1 VFANK
6 LKVSLAA
13 GLMATMLTGVAVT
26 SGSAGAAT
34 NWAKCKSAAACGGMS
49 ALVKAAKAEG
59 QLNVITVPLSGWAN
73 YGAIMKDFTKKYG
86 IKINDAN
93 PNGSSANEIT
103 AVEDDKGRS
112 SAPDVLDVG
121 TSFATDNLSL
131 MAPYKVVNWSA
142 IPSSSKDPMGRWF
155 DDYGGYVSIGC
166 NTKIVAVCPTS
177 FADLLEPQYKNQVG
191 INGDPTEASAAF
203 GAVFAAALANGGTYT
218 NIKPGVDFF
227 AKLDA
232 NGNYVPDGSAATAV
246 QGTTP
251 ILIWWDYL
259 QDGIKAVVPTWQVN
273 IPTDASYAAYYTQTI
288 TADAPHPAAARLW
301 EEYLYSVTGQNLFL
315 QGNARPIELPTMI
328 KDGTVDKTWLAEL
341 PAAPKGAVTFP
352 TLAELTTAKAVVAAD
367 WASEI
372 TSGSAG

>member
-13 GLMATMLTGVAVT
+13 GLMTTMLSGVAVT

-34 NWAKCKSAAACGGMS
+34 NWATCQSAAACGGMS

-59 QLNVITVPLSGWAN
+59 QLNVITIPLSGWAN

-103 AVEDDKGRS
+103 AVEQDKGRS

-121 TSFATDNLSL
+121 TSFATDNLGL
-131 MAPYKVVNWSA
+131 MAPYKVATWA
-142 IPSSSKDPMGRWF
+142 DIPSSSKDSKGRWF
-155 DDYGGYVSIGC
+155 DDYGGYVAIGC

-177 FADLLEPQYKNQVG
+177 FADLLEPQYKNEVG
-191 INGDPTEASAAF
+191 INGDPTQASAAF
-203 GAVFAAALANGGTYT
+203 GAVFAAALANGGSYT

-232 NGNYVPDGSAATAV
+232 SGNFVPGGSSATAV
-246 QGTTP
+246 DGTTP
-251 ILIWWDYL
+251 ILLWWDYL
-259 QDGIKAVVPTWQVN
+259 QDGIKAVVPSWTVT

-288 TADAPHPAAARLW
+288 TKDAPHPAAARLW

-328 KDGTVDKTWLAEL
+328 KDGTVNKTWLAEL